1 MAAATRDLEAL
12 VGGSIRTLGDFGVP
26 TARLEYILDTF
37 YYPVNSKNASRYAGR
52 AYDAYRE
59 NNPKLAKDI
68 LEAMEKGGISEEKIV
83 YYMRKNLRER
93 DDRIAEAG
101 RAKLDGNMSAYARIV
116 GEIRNDGFDREW
128 VVGAVDGWVSKLES
142 AAKEKADG
150 KTKELKE
157 SLEEITDGGAD
168 QEWAEDAVNRLADS
182 QKKRPANDA
191 DDEEEYEGLFE
202 GSDVVM
208 ALEAGNTKEAKAVI
222 QEMTDNG
229 KEESSIRSAVTRYYK
244 PIYQDLYKRKDEA
257 GMRKLRETLVGLGIG
272 YKSGDFTRWI
282 QDMEK

>member
-1 MAAATRDLEAL
+1 
-12 VGGSIRTLGDFGVP
+12 
-26 TARLEYILDTF
+26 
-37 YYPVNSKNASRYAGR
+37 
-52 AYDAYRE
+52 
-59 NNPKLAKDI
+59 
-68 LEAMEKGGISEEKIV
+68 
-83 YYMRKNLRER
+83 
-93 DDRIAEAG
+93 
-101 RAKLDGNMSAYARIV
+101 MSAYARIV

>member
-12 VGGSIRTLGDFGVP
+12 VRSGIRALGSAGVP

-68 LEAMEKGGISEEKIV
+68 LEAMEKGGISEEKIA

-157 SLEEITDGGAD
+157 SLEEITDSG
-168 QEWAEDAVNRLADS
+168 RI
-182 QKKRPANDA
+182 R
-191 DDEEEYEGLFE
+191 
-202 GSDVVM
+202 
-208 ALEAGNTKEAKAVI
+208 
-222 QEMTDNG
+222 NG
-229 KEESSIRSAVTRYYK
+229 PKM
-244 PIYQDLYKRKDEA
+244 P
-257 GMRKLRETLVGLGIG
+257 
-272 YKSGDFTRWI
+272 
-282 QDMEK
+282 